1 MVSASADQSLDCH
14 FSSGENDGENP
25 WIKVNFKENAYV
37 TKVKFFAIQNGIK
50 SSNLDG
56 V

>member
-1 MVSASADQSLDCH
+1 MVLASTDQLLDCH
-14 FSSGENDGENP
+14 FSSTKNDEEYP
-25 WIKVNFKENAYV
+25 WIKVNFEENAYV

-50 SSNLDG
+50 SSNLEG

>member
-1 MVSASADQSLDCH
+1 MVSASPDQSLDCH
-14 FSSGENDGENP
+14 FSSAENDGENP
-25 WIKVNFKENAYV
+25 WIKVNFKKNAYV

-50 SSNLDG
+50 SSNLEG